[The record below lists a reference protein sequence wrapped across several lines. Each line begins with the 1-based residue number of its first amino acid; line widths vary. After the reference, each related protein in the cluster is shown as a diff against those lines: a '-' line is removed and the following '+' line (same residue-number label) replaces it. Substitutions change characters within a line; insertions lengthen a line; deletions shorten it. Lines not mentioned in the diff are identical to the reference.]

1 MTREIEML
9 KQKLREHG
17 DLARAPAP
25 PKGKGKAP
33 GKDVSQH
40 GNREYPQFQI
50 GDKVFM
56 PGNKSGHQEGQ
67 IIYAEP
73 VMTSLSC

>member
-1 MTREIEML
+1 MAAVAEKAANRTKLIFEKELLQMAREIEVL
-9 KQKLREHG
+9 KQQLREHG

-40 GNREYPQFQI
+40 VP
-50 GDKVFM
+50 
-56 PGNKSGHQEGQ
+56 S
-67 IIYAEP
+67 
-73 VMTSLSC
+73 